1 MFADRNIQRSNVT
14 ELERIEND
22 LRKTYGVEDSQIV
35 LVTEEPTRLPGGP
48 KQMTTILFWIK
59 EDRHKL
65 RIFKPAT
72 EIMIADLPPMWVR
85 GALLDEGDADCC

>member
-14 ELERIEND
+14 ELERIERD
-22 LRKTYGVEDSQIV
+22 LRATYGVEDSQIV

-48 KQMTTILFWIK
+48 KQMTTILFWIG

-65 RIFKPAT
+65 QIFKLASGIT
-72 EIMIADLPPMWVR
+72 LADLPPIWVR
-85 GALLDEGDADCC
+85 GALLDDGDADCC

>member
-14 ELERIEND
+14 ELERIERD
-22 LRKTYGVEDSQIV
+22 LRATYGVEDSQIV

-48 KQMTTILFWIK
+48 KQMTTILFWIG

-65 RIFKPAT
+65 RIFKLASGIT
-72 EIMIADLPPMWVR
+72 LADLPPIWVR
-85 GALLDEGDADCC
+85 GALLDDGDADCC